1 MYRITKHL
9 LVLILAFVVG
19 VSAAGYLGVLTKAE
33 VILAKVFPQIVFSPS
48 GRGCGCNWSQSYSL
62 FGGRYLSESSVSSC
76 LISETRPKP
85 VVAQEEVQSIIHSAT
100 KIIKRVPKSK
110 NSYGAEGERIELLY
124 VNNHGEERAKILWY
138 GGGESFFE
146 IDAPTLE
153 LGIAFEESKASI
165 DVRAVEQI
173 N

>member
-1 MYRITKHL
+1 MYRIIKYL
-9 LVLILAFVVG
+9 LVSILAFVVG
-19 VSAAGYLGVLTKAE
+19 VSAAWYLGFLTKSE
-33 VILAKVFPQIVFSPS
+33 VLLAKAFPQIVFSPN
-48 GRGCGCNWSQSYSL
+48 GRGCGCNWSQDYSL
-62 FGGRYLSESSVSSC
+62 LDGRYLSESSVSSC

-85 VVAQEEVQSIIHSAT
+85 VVVQEKVQSIIESAT

-124 VNNHGEERAKILWY
+124 VNNQGEERAKILWY

-153 LGIAFEESKASI
+153 LGIVFEESKASI